1 MALFEWNDSMSIG
14 IDIIDKDHKVLVNLL
29 NLLHDAVADGQG
41 KETTGSVLN
50 SLSDYTEYHF
60 SREEVMLRACNYPD
74 LERHIKA
81 HDSLKARVNEVRR
94 DYEQGD
100 SADIDHYV
108 LEFLKDWLQAHII
121 GRDKLYQACMK
132 EHIGVVEKASRA
144 FSENPDWSEPDIDK
158 AAGLIRRRYLGGME

>member
-1 MALFEWNDSMSIG
+1 MALFEWNDTMTIG
-14 IDIIDKDHKVLVNLL
+14 IEDIDKDHKLLVELL
-29 NLLHDAVADGQG
+29 NLLYDAVENGQG

-60 SREEVMLRACNYPD
+60 AREEIMLKACNYPD

-81 HDSLKARVNEVRR
+81 HESLKARVMEVRK

-100 SADIDHYV
+100 SADIDLYV

-121 GRDKLYQACMK
+121 GRDKLYQACMR
-132 EHIGVVEKASRA
+132 EHIEEVEKASRD
-144 FSENPDWSEPDIDK
+144 FSENLTWDVPDNEFQ
-158 AAGLIRRRYLGGME
+158 AAIH

>member
-1 MALFEWNDSMSIG
+1 MSLFEWNDTMSVG
-14 IDIIDKDHKVLVNLL
+14 IDVIDKDHRLLVDLL
-29 NLLHDAVADGQG
+29 NLLDDAVADGQG

-60 SREEVMLRACNYPD
+60 NREEVMLKACNYPD

-100 SADIDHYV
+100 TADIDHYV

-121 GRDKLYQACMK
+121 GRDKLYQACMRA
-132 EHIGVVEKASRA
+132 HIEDVEEASRE
-144 FSENPDWSEPDIDK
+144 FSRNPTWSKSDDAP
-158 AAGLIRRRYLGGME
+158 AAVHLV

>member
-14 IDIIDKDHKVLVNLL
+14 IEDIDKDHKVLVNLL
-29 NLLHDAVADGQG
+29 NLLNDAVADGQG

-60 SREEVMLRACNYPD
+60 SREEIMLQACNYPD

-81 HDSLKARVNEVRR
+81 HESLKARVNEIRL
-94 DYEQGD
+94 DYEQGED
-100 SADIDHYV
+100 ANIDHFV

-121 GRDKLYQACMK
+121 GRDMLYQSCMK
-132 EHIGVVEKASRA
+132 EHIEDVEKASRA
-144 FSENPDWSEPDIDK
+144 FSRSPDWSDSQSELTPNQT
-158 AAGLIRRRYLGGME
+158 